1 MCYVNSAMQALAWCT
16 LLCKGLTPSCWA
28 YGFELL
34 RGLCQWNPFPLNL
47 RTFQPFLWLLFGAFT
62 AEDLTAQQD
71 ILEFATFIIDRMGPT
86 FLSCRWCTK
95 FQWVTKESHPL
106 LDSEKGDRF
115 APILMRFID
124 HTVPQCT
131 LRDLISFWHDSS
143 GLCRASDQASRCLVL
158 MFDRHIDGQNQ
169 KCIQAIDIADGT
181 VEFPCFAD
189 AEGQIQFLT
198 FHIAA
203 VTFHIGHGPNTGH
216 HRTALKYHG
225 SRLIYDDNKLPD
237 HVDQLTDEILCN
249 MTMTWLVYPDNL
261 SVRTM
266 HAKPD
271 TTKGTNNQE
280 PTDANA
286 ATHLQ
291 LRPPSQASA
300 SSSSAHTTGSA
311 TNRLLNDTEKD
322 AALIQEPK
330 RARLDPT
337 AAAETT
343 RSDELLSCVESST
356 ENAVHTE
363 PH

>member
-1 MCYVNSAMQALAWCT
+1 MGTIKNALKPLTSQMAQLNSLALQM
-16 LLCKGLTPSCWA
+16 
-28 YGFELL
+28 L
-34 RGLCQWNPFPLNL
+34 RG
-47 RTFQPFLWLLFGAFT
+47 R
-62 AEDLTAQQD
+62 
-71 ILEFATFIIDRMGPT
+71 
-86 FLSCRWCTK
+86 
-95 FQWVTKESHPL
+95 
-106 LDSEKGDRF
+106 
-115 APILMRFID
+115 
-124 HTVPQCT
+124 
-131 LRDLISFWHDSS
+131 
-143 GLCRASDQASRCLVL
+143 
-158 MFDRHIDGQNQ
+158 
-169 KCIQAIDIADGT
+169 
-181 VEFPCFAD
+181 
-189 AEGQIQFLT
+189 IQFLT

-225 SRLIYDDNKLPD
+225 SWLIYDDNKLPD
-237 HVDQLTDEILCN
+237 QVDQLTDEILCN